1 MSIAVPVKAA
11 ESNLEDLLKQLR
23 LGETITLI
31 GSEGKPVA
39 LLVSLESTKNGPK
52 PMPAS
57 DWEARLDILAQKV
70 SLAWKSEKS
79 AVETL
84 SEMRR

>member
-1 MSIAVPVKAA
+1 MSISVPVKDA
-11 ESNLEDLLKQLR
+11 ESNLEELLKQLR
-23 LGETITLI
+23 LGDTITLI

-39 LLVSLESTKNGPK
+39 LLVSLESAKNRPK
-52 PMPAS
+52 PAS

-70 SLAWKSEKS
+70 SVAWKSKKS

>member
-39 LLVSLESTKNGPK
+39 LLVSLESTKNGPT
-52 PMPAS
+52 PAS

>member
-11 ESNLEDLLKQLR
+11 ESNLEELLKQLR

-39 LLVSLESTKNGPK
+39 LLVSLEAAKNGPK
-52 PMPAS
+52 PTPAS
-57 DWEARLDILAQKV
+57 DWEARLDTLAQKV